1 MRSVNL
7 HHYHHAADPLLNMKN
22 GEWDSENKMLESI
35 IIDPNF
41 IVAAARSICLASYS
55 KVKELQL

>member
-1 MRSVNL
+1 
-7 HHYHHAADPLLNMKN
+7 MKN

-55 KVKELQL
+55 KAQELQL